1 MMMKRVSLLMSLFMV
16 LSAVVPRP
24 AAGQEQQKKQINDPA
39 EYNAYVA
46 ALNETTPAKKLQ
58 MLDEF
63 LAKYPN
69 TVVKEDALE
78 LKMVTMQQAGQSPEP
93 AARQLLQVTPN
104 NLRALVLVCYI
115 FVQTPLS
122 PTDPAFN
129 KKLAEAEQMAQRG
142 LQALPSFQPPNVT
155 GAELEKTKKVTE
167 ATFRETLGLVA
178 IGRKQYEAAQNE
190 FRKATDLAP
199 DNATLFYRL
208 GNAYI
213 SERPNPRYA
222 PAFWAFARAATL
234 DGPGALA
241 PAGRQQVEEY
251 LKKVY
256 VQYHGSEEGLAELK
270 GKAKAE
276 PYPPAD
282 FKVLSKAEILPPVE
296 KMDFSQLRA
305 HLSAGGP
312 QAEKIWKALQGK
324 SMSLEGLVLSTA
336 PATRPR
342 TIRLILMQDT
352 AQKQDA
358 YDVEMS
364 LGAPFTGRLEVGQQI
379 QFEGLAN
386 SFQPNPFV
394 LSLVDGKITGG
405 ATAPAAK
412 KTPAAKKPV
421 RKRR

>member
-1 MMMKRVSLLMSLFMV
+1 MMLKRVSLLMSLFMA
-16 LSAVVPRP
+16 LSAVVPGP

-46 ALNETTPAKKLQ
+46 AWNETTPAKKIQL
-58 MLDEF
+58 LDEF
-63 LAKYPN
+63 LAKFPN

-78 LKMVTMQQAGQSPEP
+78 LKMLTMQQAGQSPEP
-93 AARQLLQVTPN
+93 AARQLLQVNPN
-104 NLRALVLVCYI
+104 NLGALFLVSSI
-115 FVQTPLS
+115 FVLTPLS
-122 PTDPAFN
+122 PSDPAFN

-155 GAELEKTKKVTE
+155 GADLEKRKKVTE
-167 ATFRETLGLVA
+167 VTFRETLGLVA
-178 IGRKQYEAAQNE
+178 IGRKQFEAAQNE
-190 FRKATDLAP
+190 FRKAAELAP

-213 SERPNPRYA
+213 SERPPKYA
-222 PAFWAFARAATL
+222 PAFWAFARSATL

-251 LKKVY
+251 LRNKLY
-256 VQYHGSEEGLAELK
+256 VPFHGSEEGLEQLK
-270 GKAKAE
+270 QQAKAQ
-276 PYPPAD
+276 PFPPAD

-296 KMDFSQLRA
+296 KMDFSQLKA
-305 HLSAGGP
+305 HLTAGGP
-312 QAEKIWKALQGK
+312 QAEKIWKDLQGK
-324 SMSLEGLVLSTA
+324 SMGLEGLVLSTT

-352 AQKQDA
+352 AKKEDA
-358 YDVEMS
+358 YDVELS
-364 LGAPFTGRLEVGQQI
+364 LAAPFTGRLEVGQHI

-405 ATAPAAK
+405 AKAAPAK